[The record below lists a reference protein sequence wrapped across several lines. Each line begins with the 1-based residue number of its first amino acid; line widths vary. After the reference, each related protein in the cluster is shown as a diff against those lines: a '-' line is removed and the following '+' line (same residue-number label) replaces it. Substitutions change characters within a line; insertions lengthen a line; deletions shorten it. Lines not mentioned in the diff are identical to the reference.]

1 MTDSL
6 TFQSTVFLYI
16 KFYHEFVDLMVKQT
30 GVEVGFFI
38 FR

>member
-1 MTDSL
+1 MPDSL

-16 KFYHEFVDLMVKQT
+16 KFYHELVDLMVEQT
-30 GVEVGFFI
+30 GEEVGFFI